1 MKLFLFALF
10 PFLVMSCN
18 PAGCFPTSP
27 SDSSDGLP
35 WSPFIGIHASGEAH
49 EAYRETLPL
58 LIRNGNLRGARVE
71 IVPRE
76 GLPNETIK
84 MIGSLGVELVG
95 LINNDY
101 LFDPNIEARI
111 DEIYVAYPEITYFQV
126 GNEVTNPNINSAT
139 MSIVQYMVAL
149 RRVYDHSQRNYPSK
163 ILITQ
168 SPRGT
173 GDYSGELEEMVKL
186 GLREMSSQK
195 LIIGI
200 NVYSDYAI
208 VGYSNKIRKYLSG
221 YRIWVMETGSNIPAQ
236 HVQFVENF
244 YHQLRTSLR
253 AERIYWYVMWGGDI
267 DGDSGYGLI
276 TNVLSPPLAFSP
288 LFNVL
293 VGQE

>member
-1 MKLFLFALF
+1 MTRLFLL
-10 PFLVMSCN
+10 PLFLVANCDVS
-18 PAGCFPTSP
+18 GCLPTSP
-27 SDSSDGLP
+27 SGSPGSLQ
-35 WSPFIGIHASGEAH
+35 WSPYMGIHASGEAR
-49 EAYRETLPL
+49 EAYREALPL

-84 MIGSLGVELVG
+84 MIGSLGIELVG
-95 LINNDY
+95 LINNNY
-101 LFDPNIEARI
+101 LFDPNIETRI
-111 DEIYVAYPEITYFQV
+111 DEIYAAYPEIIYFQV
-126 GNEVTNPNINSAT
+126 GNEITNFTS

-186 GLREMSSQK
+186 GLKEMSSQK
-195 LIIGI
+195 LIIGV

-208 VGYSNKIRKYLSG
+208 VGYSDKIRKYLSG
-221 YRIWVMETGSNIPAQ
+221 YRVWVMETGNDIPSQ
-236 HVQFVENF
+236 HVQFVQNF
-244 YHQLRTSLR
+244 YPQLMRSLR
-253 AERIYWYVMWGGDI
+253 AERIYWYVMWGGDVS
-267 DGDSGYGLI
+267 GDSGYSLI
-276 TNVLSPPLAFSP
+276 TNVLNPPVVYSP

-293 VGQE
+293 AGVE